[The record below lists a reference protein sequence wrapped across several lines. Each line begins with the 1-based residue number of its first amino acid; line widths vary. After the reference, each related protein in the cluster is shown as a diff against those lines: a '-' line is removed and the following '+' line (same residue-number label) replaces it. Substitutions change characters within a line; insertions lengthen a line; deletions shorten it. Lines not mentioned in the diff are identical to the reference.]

1 MRTKKV
7 NTTGQ
12 EINVKDVCKLISI
25 FKPKKN
31 NWMLSYTRPSFC
43 IDDMIEQMLTRC
55 LLLLHQNTTEFIAQN
70 YDPNHILVISLCE
83 VIQVNRMRDL
93 CLNSFLH
100 MIAWK
105 GAWKR
110 TD

>member
-43 IDDMIEQMLTRC
+43 IDDMIEQK
-55 LLLLHQNTTEFIAQN
+55 
-70 YDPNHILVISLCE
+70 SLPT
-83 VIQVNRMRDL
+83 NANKM
-93 CLNSFLH
+93 SSAASSKH
-100 MIAWK
+100 Y
-105 GAWKR
+105 
-110 TD
+110 